1 MSENQ
6 QENFRDGVSQGD
18 RLLKELKPDYVAVDE
33 RTVSDLLEFVQEY
46 AKNVNYYDLSNSK
59 NGDWSSFFDEEVDEM
74 VDYIDNP
81 EEFQDDQEKLRELS
95 QAHLALLFTF
105 LKLLEHPQQQFKDL
119 TERYLDFYY
128 KDVLKLTN
136 KTEVADQVNVI
147 FELVPGVEEHLI
159 AKETLLNA
167 GVDSQDIDLHY
178 QTDRDINVNQAQV
191 ASIKTLFVHKKEPNE
206 IENIYTN
213 SVVDANEGEESELQL
228 EKSFLTLGSYDKE
241 ENNTLI
247 ILNNTPI
254 IIGFAVSSPVLF
266 LPEGE
271 RTIILTFAATEDSLD
286 KSAIQNLL
294 DREVEPFDI
303 YLSSGAEW
311 IQLQSFNWGIGRF
324 IGEKPL
330 KFYNAQEISL
340 DEENEIVSLIDEE
353 EEFDTEN
360 VGQILISHDGKIF
373 NIISLQDNK
382 KNAKIE
388 RNLKD
393 QTIEENFN
401 NEHINLYRNSA
412 IDYINLDSLQLK
424 LSLDSTLPPILP
436 LNLEELNEESDFVI
450 PTTYPIAKILL
461 KEVYVP
467 ERNTPE
473 EESSEADT
481 TQIESSESETT
492 DPKKY
497 ICYEEFKSIELTK
510 AHIHVKA
517 ENIQDIKIRNDNSV
531 LDSKAAFELFGNT
544 PKVGSGFYFSNQ
556 EVSEK
561 KLETLT
567 LRMEWIGLPD
577 DFSEHY
583 KAYSIFLNG
592 GNEVNC
598 TEDNDHINNKTFKV
612 SLKLLN
618 NKNWEDIEEPK
629 CLFNEEEVVTLEQ
642 QANAENTAQQTSAEN
657 RDGNG
662 NKLSDSTE
670 LNYRFDDVDPYSPE
684 TSTSEIDAE
693 DPFEY
698 SRYFKLELEKPDF
711 GHDLY
716 PIVLNKI
723 ALSENGD
730 VLKEEIAYPPYT
742 PEVKTISLNYTSS
755 VEIDL
760 PSSPTQQESDKV
772 FQIHPFGYYVDI
784 QNSFGYADQYDP
796 ENPEDKKYLLPQYEN
811 EGRLYIGLRNLK
823 PPQNISILFQMIPG
837 SGDKELEIPQ
847 IYWHYLNGNSWI
859 KFEDKEIVYDST
871 SGLLNTG
878 IIQLGVPT
886 LDPDQH
892 ILPNDLYW
900 LRASVQKD
908 ALAIP
913 ETLDIKTQAV
923 SATFLNQG
931 NAADHFAKPL
941 PANSIQ
947 GFVIPEA
954 AIKIVKQPVTSFG
967 GKPEEDDEKF
977 ITRVSERLR
986 HKQRAITAWDY
997 ERLVLEEFSEI
1008 YKVKCITATE
1018 HKNPAAAKVTVVV
1031 IPDISNTTPLP
1042 EEPKAPLY
1050 LLKQIT
1056 DFLTKQTSAFV
1067 TMEVKNPEYIP
1078 MTCKMRV
1085 VFSGESNRE
1094 GEYINKLNEEL
1105 KQFFA
1110 PWAYDQTV
1118 DIPLGRY
1125 IEESLVIN
1133 FIAQREYVHYVDY
1146 FEFKDKIEMQPD
1158 WILISAENHEIEAV
1172 AEPDTYGIG
1181 YMAIGDNFKIN

>member
-33 RTVSDLLEFVQEY
+33 RTLSDLLEFVQEY
-46 AKNVNYYDLSNSK
+46 AKNVNYYDISNSK
-59 NGDWSSFFDEEVDEM
+59 NGDWSNFFPSKDSKEKNDQYVQEM
-74 VDYIDNP
+74 VDYIENP

-128 KDVLKLTN
+128 KDVLQLTN
-136 KTEVADQVNVI
+136 KTEVADRVNVI

-159 AKETLLNA
+159 EKGTLLNA

-191 ASIKTLFVHKKEPNE
+191 ASIKTLFVEKNQSNKV
-206 IENIYTN
+206 ENIYTN

-228 EKSFLTLGSYDKE
+228 EKSFLTLGSDI
-241 ENNTLI
+241 N
-247 ILNNTPI
+247 NNTPI
-254 IIGFAVSSPVLF
+254 ILGFAVSSPVLF
-266 LPEGE
+266 LPEGK
-271 RTIILTFAATEDSLD
+271 RTIILTFEAKPGTLD
-286 KSAIQNLL
+286 QSAIEELQNN
-294 DREVEPFDI
+294 RKVEPFDI

-311 IQLQSFNWGIGRF
+311 IQPQFFSWGID
-324 IGEKPL
+324 P
-330 KFYNAQEISL
+330 
-340 DEENEIVSLIDEE
+340 ENSNNLQFKLIV
-353 EEFDTEN
+353 
-360 VGQILISHDGKIF
+360 
-373 NIISLQDNK
+373 
-382 KNAKIE
+382 
-388 RNLKD
+388 
-393 QTIEENFN
+393 
-401 NEHINLYRNSA
+401 
-412 IDYINLDSLQLK
+412 
-424 LSLDSTLPPILP
+424 DSTLPPILP

-450 PTTYPIAKILL
+450 EAPYPIIKILL
-461 KEVYVP
+461 KENEIEVP
-467 ERNTPE
+467 EQTTTTE
-473 EESSEADT
+473 EELSQAEATQTELSEVET
-481 TQIESSESETT
+481 TQ
-492 DPKKY
+492 
-497 ICYEEFKSIELTK
+497 YEIYYEQFKSIELTK
-510 AHIHVKA
+510 AHIQVKA
-517 ENIQDIKIRNDNSV
+517 ENIQDIKLRNDNSV

-544 PKVGSGFYFSNQ
+544 PKVGSGFYFTNQ
-556 EVSEK
+556 EVSQK

-583 KAYSIFLNG
+583 RAYYETLEIDPITNTSFKA
-592 GNEVNC
+592 
-598 TEDNDHINNKTFKV
+598 

-618 NKNWEDIEEPK
+618 NKNWVDIEDPK
-629 CLFNEEEVVTLEQ
+629 CLFNEEEEVTLEQ
-642 QANAENTAQQTSAEN
+642 QANTENTAQQTSAEN
-657 RDGNG
+657 GDGNG

-670 LNYRFDDVDPYSPE
+670 LNYQFDDVDSYAPE

-716 PIVLNKI
+716 PIVLNQI
-723 ALSENGD
+723 ALSNSTPTPEDTITLEGTITPGDTITLEDTIALEGTLTLEGTITPGDTITLEGTITPGDTIALEGTITEDATTPENTTI
-730 VLKEEIAYPPYT
+730 VYPPYT
-742 PEVKTISLNYTSS
+742 PEVKTISLDYTSS
-755 VEIDL
+755 VEINL

-784 QNSFGYADQYDP
+784 QNSFGYADQYNP
-796 ENPEDKKYLLPQYEN
+796 ENQEDKKYLLPQYEN

-823 PPQNISILFQMIPG
+823 PPKSISILFQMIPG
-837 SGDKELEIPQ
+837 SGNKELEIPQ
-847 IYWHYLNGNSWI
+847 IYWHYLDGNSWK

-878 IIQLGVPT
+878 IIQLGVLK

-900 LRASVQKD
+900 LRASVEKD

-954 AIKIVKQPVTSFG
+954 AIKIVKQPATSFG

-986 HKQRAITAWDY
+986 HKHRAITAWDY

-1018 HKNPAAAKVTVVV
+1018 NKNPAAANVTVVV

-1085 VFSGESNRE
+1085 VFSGESNQE

-1158 WILISAENHEIEAV
+1158 WILISAENHEIQAV